1 MILDEL
7 YTDVLA
13 RLLDAER
20 PSLGIAT
27 VDWDNE
33 QPERLEDGDQADGL
47 RLPAVLFSYQEP
59 EWRHA
64 GRLGYRAD
72 TTFQLRVVRDM
83 VNEGMASDASPERIA
98 AMRASYQQVH
108 DIAKRV
114 VGLNKP
120 GVYGTVGLAAKDTDH
135 SFRRIRVEVITFRV
149 LLHNTLDP
157 NTYELRERPALA
169 IGTNPPMPVPTL
181 LQQRIDSSTP
191 AQVVAAIN
199 ASPKGPA
206 IEEELCNCG
215 DPSEPV
221 EIRNS
226 EGTALGTVQGGD
238 PPFTAPDG
246 VLRTTD
252 NSTIIQTIPSG
263 KVEQVAQSRI
273 RYTAADGTEQLTAA
287 SNTGY
292 AAGTLRPALVVPRIT
307 IYEADGVTPHTYRDI
322 QSPAFTLPLVPPGD
336 PIIYAFG
343 RWLWSGQITSYRA
356 GDEGSMLAA
365 GWFDH
370 AFVAGHNSIIQRLAT
385 YTTLVHPNIHG
396 NHARFTSRTGG
407 AVAGFG
413 DRFMQD
419 HYTGLEYFLTPW
431 TAGVNWNSFIDSGVG
446 IDLLL
451 GEDGWWACPI
461 NVLNSLSDYSA
472 LTVWTAAPLN
482 APSPRTI
489 WSSTTAVNS
498 TTNAWGVT
506 TALGAILTTGKTTT
520 TNMLIGIYCRKF
532 F

>member
-13 RLLDAER
+13 RLLDADR

-98 AMRASYQQVH
+98 AMRQSYQQVH
-108 DIAKRV
+108 EIAKRV

-149 LLHNTLDP
+149 LLHSTLDP

-181 LQQRIDSSTP
+181 LQQRIDDATP

-199 ASPKGPA
+199 ASPNGPA
-206 IEEELCNCG
+206 IEEGLCNCP
-215 DPSEPV
+215 DPGGPTTPV

-226 EGTALGTVQGGD
+226 EGTLQGTVQSGD
-238 PPFTAPDG
+238 PPFTAADG

-252 NSTIIQTIPSG
+252 NSVVIQTIPSG
-263 KVEQVAQSRI
+263 KVEQAPQSQV
-273 RYTAADGTEQLTAA
+273 RYIAANGTEQLTAA
-287 SNTGY
+287 ANTGY
-292 AAGTLRPALVVPRIT
+292 GGTTLRPAVVVPRFTVLRPNGST
-307 IYEADGVTPHTYRDI
+307 IHRDI
-322 QSPAFTLPLVPPGD
+322 TGPFYTEQAELYAAF
-336 PIIYAFG
+336 
-343 RWLWSGQITSYRA
+343 RA
-356 GDEGSMLAA
+356 GDALSAEFTVPASYVG
-365 GWFDH
+365 
-370 AFVAGHNSIIQRLAT
+370 T
-385 YTTLVHPNIHG
+385 YTTVAADAG
-396 NHARFTSRTGG
+396 SG
-407 AVAGFG
+407 A
-413 DRFMQD
+413 
-419 HYTGLEYFLTPW
+419 
-431 TAGVNWNSFIDSGVG
+431 
-446 IDLLL
+446 
-451 GEDGWWACPI
+451 
-461 NVLNSLSDYSA
+461 
-472 LTVWTAAPLN
+472 TVWQRWNGTAWATLATPFTLATN
-482 APSPRTI
+482 DLVRAQRT
-489 WSSTTAVNS
+489 V
-498 TTNAWGVT
+498 TTNAGWATAT
-506 TALGAILTTGKTTT
+506 TAA
-520 TNMLIGIYCRKF
+520 
-532 F
+532 